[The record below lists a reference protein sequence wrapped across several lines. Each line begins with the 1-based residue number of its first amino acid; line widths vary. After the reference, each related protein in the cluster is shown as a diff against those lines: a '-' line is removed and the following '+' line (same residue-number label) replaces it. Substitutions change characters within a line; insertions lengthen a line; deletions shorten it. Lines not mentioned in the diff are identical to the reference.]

1 MSCGHAMPGLPC
13 GCDAPPLLTPPV
25 NVQFGF
31 LPQLAAAVQVAA
43 SAVAVGKEVGIG
55 KKKKKAE
62 PAPVYVAPPSVFD
75 AFGAQNRTLVML
87 GLGGLGLAVLLKMT
101 R

>member
-1 MSCGHAMPGLPC
+1 MSCGHTYPGLPC
-13 GCDAPPLLTPPV
+13 PCDAPPLLTPPL

-43 SAVAVGKEVGIG
+43 SAVAVAKSVKG
-55 KKKKKAE
+55 KKKPKAE
-62 PAPVYVAPPSVFD
+62 PVPVYVPPPSVFD
-75 AFGAQNRTLVML
+75 AFGPQNRPLVML
-87 GLGGLGLAVLLKMT
+87 GLGGLGLAVILKLT

>member
-13 GCDAPPLLTPPV
+13 GCDAAPLLTPPV

-62 PAPVYVAPPSVFD
+62 PVPVYAPPPSVFD
-75 AFGAQNRTLVML
+75 AFGGQNRTLVML
-87 GLGGLGLAVLLKMT
+87 GLGGLGLAVLLKLT